1 MMTIFEDPRLD
12 KPAVRAKGTVMPSAK
27 PMVMSRMIA
36 PDSEWRSE
44 AAWVGIGASLIG
56 SAIEVGIMSK
66 KSAFCFRWW
75 EKAK

>member
-1 MMTIFEDPRLD
+1 MITIFEDPRLD

-44 AAWVGIGASLIG
+44 AA
-56 SAIEVGIMSK
+56 
-66 KSAFCFRWW
+66 
-75 EKAK
+75 